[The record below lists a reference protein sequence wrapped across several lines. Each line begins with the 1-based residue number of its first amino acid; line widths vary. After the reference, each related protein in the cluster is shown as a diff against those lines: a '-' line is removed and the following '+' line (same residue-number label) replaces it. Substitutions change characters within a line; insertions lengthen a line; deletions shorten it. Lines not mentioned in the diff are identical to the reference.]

1 MIQSWSMQLLFIY
14 IYVSRPIDLYEMF
27 WFWFYYY
34 IIYNFIKRERFSRI
48 KNLEGVVIA
57 ALHSRSSMC
66 TCAIYC
72 ARPFASVSKQWSV
85 LSNLPTQLVV
95 SSPPPPYSTLPVR
108 TISSSSFLSFSF
120 LLFFVHLVMRTCVCN
135 YATWRS
141 IAIHTP

>member
-1 MIQSWSMQLLFIY
+1 
-14 IYVSRPIDLYEMF
+14 MF

-95 SSPPPPYSTLPVR
+95 SSPPPPSIQHAPRAYH
-108 TISSSSFLSFSF
+108 F
-120 LLFFVHLVMRTCVCN
+120 FFVISFFLFSSV
-135 YATWRS
+135 S
-141 IAIHTP
+141 LFIL